1 MVKTTQRLYSG
12 RALEAWLDR
21 LLVPWEADFS
31 RESLQRG
38 RDIYRAG
45 EVRSMELTESCAII
59 THKTA
64 ERNEVFAT
72 IEWVDNHLTYRHS
85 NEDTALG
92 NALAV
97 AGLYEIEE
105 LVADEVT
112 PVPEDAGAGSNASG
126 QTPTEGHAPPGVVPA
141 SPVSPGRP
149 LRVLLDWVAAGIRLR
164 AFWRDAG
171 AGEVP
176 AFRETRL
183 DRAERGHLIRLT
195 GAARRAH
202 FRYQESSGDYLL
214 DEASRIAPFVRDEL
228 PRLRSL
234 FEIEAD
240 PRLAVLER
248 GVQEADARLSIEENE
263 SRPLA
268 RARMDFFLGNDR
280 LPASTG
286 SRLAAD
292 PKTVFLLP
300 EVGLVRLRTDVRTT
314 VEGWR
319 ELLGH
324 RMEREIPRYMLFSF
338 LGESTLAEDR
348 VRLSDGLADWRASLD
363 RVNGTRPESLP
374 SFLRTYQKNGV
385 EWMDRLAGYGCHPLL
400 ADEMGLGKTL
410 QVLILLEQRWERDGP
425 VLIVCPASVI
435 PVWQGEIARFV
446 PHFQV
451 SVLDKASS
459 WKGAPPDRIWLASYS
474 QLRRRR
480 KELEGTTF
488 AHAILDE
495 AQSIKNPDAKVTQ
508 ACFSIQA
515 RHRLAL
521 TGTPVENRHLDMWT
535 LFRFLMPG
543 FLGSRRRFESRLAD
557 RPEDT
562 TRQLARQIQPFM
574 LRRTKRAVATE
585 LPEKVEMPL
594 WCPLTEPQSRTYKR
608 VAETGLLQFGE
619 GPGANGQTAARRRMG
634 VLALLTRLRQICCD
648 PSLVEG
654 AGVGPGH
661 SGKLAALL
669 PKVREVVESGRKAVI
684 FSQFTGFL
692 DRARAAIRADQP
704 DLPLYQL
711 TGRTRDRAAPV
722 KAFQE
727 SEEAGVF
734 LISLRAGGVG
744 ITLTRAEYVFLL
756 DPWWNPAV
764 EAQAID
770 RVHRIGQSQTVFVY
784 RLVSRGT
791 VEERIEALKNSKRAL
806 FEDLVG
812 DAQAWSSLEDHLHDL
827 SSLIEYR
834 AQVD

>member
-1 MVKTTQRLYSG
+1 
-12 RALEAWLDR
+12 
-21 LLVPWEADFS
+21 
-31 RESLQRG
+31 
-38 RDIYRAG
+38 
-45 EVRSMELTESCAII
+45 MELTESYAII

-64 ERNEVFAT
+64 DRNEVFAT
-72 IEWVDNHLTYRHS
+72 IEWVDNRLTYRHS

-92 NALAV
+92 HALAV

-112 PVPEDAGAGSNASG
+112 PVAGDAAAGAD
-126 QTPTEGHAPPGVVPA
+126 A
-141 SPVSPGRP
+141 SPPQKQAEVKHSPSAAPGRP

-164 AFWRDAG
+164 ALWREAG
-171 AGEVP
+171 GADIP
-176 AFRETRL
+176 AFGETQL
-183 DRAERGHLIRLT
+183 DRTERGHLIRLT

-202 FRYQESSGDYLL
+202 FRYQEVSRDYLL
-214 DEASRIAPFVRDEL
+214 DDASRIAPFVRDEL

-240 PRLAVLER
+240 RRLAVLER
-248 GVQEADARLSIEENE
+248 GVQEADARLSIEENDDT
-263 SRPLA
+263 PFA
-268 RARMDFFLGNDR
+268 RARMEFFLGNEQ

-286 SRLAAD
+286 TRLAAD

-300 EVGLVRLRTDVRTT
+300 EVGLVRLRTDVRAT

-338 LGESTLAEDR
+338 LGESALAQDR
-348 VRLSDGLADWRASLD
+348 VHLSDGLAAWRASLD
-363 RVNGTRPESLP
+363 RINGTRPESLP
-374 SFLRTYQKNGV
+374 DFLRTYQKNGV

-410 QVLILLEQRWERDGP
+410 QVLILLEHRWQRDAP
-425 VLIVCPASVI
+425 VLIVCPASVV

-451 SVLDKASS
+451 SVLDKANS
-459 WKGAPPDRIWLASYS
+459 WRGAPPDRIWLASYS

-480 KELEGTTF
+480 KELEGTVF

-543 FLGSRRRFESRLAD
+543 FLGSRRRFESRLAE

-585 LPEKVEMPL
+585 LPDKVEMPL
-594 WCPLTEPQSRTYKR
+594 WCPLTEPQSRAYTR
-608 VAETGLLQFGE
+608 IAETGLLQFSE
-619 GPGANGQTAARRRMG
+619 SAATNGQTAARRRMG

-684 FSQFTGFL
+684 FSQFTSFL
-692 DRARAAIRADQP
+692 DRARAAIRVDQP

-711 TGRTRDRAAPV
+711 TGRTRERASPV

-727 SEEAGVF
+727 SAEPGVF

-806 FEDLVG
+806 FADLVG
-812 DAQAWSSLEDHLHDL
+812 DGQAYTSLEDHLQDL